1 MLPSASTESVRNT
14 HTNAPNAIEPSTTCH
29 GDHFENVSSVWVG
42 LTAQR
47 IGFQLRGPPPQ
58 PSRSNSERQPNA
70 GSSRVQKQG
79 KGSPEPHQLQT
90 FIEWLVCE
98 YCEHFERLQQQVVR
112 NCY

>member
-14 HTNAPNAIEPSTTCH
+14 HTNAPNAIEPSTPSH
-29 GDHFENVSSVWVG
+29 GDHFENVSGVWVG

-58 PSRSNSERQPNA
+58 PSRSNSERQPKA

-79 KGSPEPHQLQT
+79 KGSPGPRQLQT
-90 FIEWLVCE
+90 FVGRLSCE
-98 YCEHFERLQQQVVR
+98 YCEHFARLRRQV
-112 NCY
+112 